1 MTTNIADLI
10 RRVLLIAPL
19 PHTADHNPQHDR
31 SVIVGSN
38 GRVLGWVAT
47 MSGDWRAVA
56 ELWTSAPVVIKAMTQ
71 RIVELEDQNSRYHDA
86 LKAIH
91 AYCNDGDWM
100 HEDIIADDGWHI
112 DCHGRYAVE
121 AMAADVL
128 RGPR

>member
-19 PHTADHNPQHDR
+19 PHTADHNPQRDR

-56 ELWTSAPVVIKAMTQ
+56 ELWTSAPVVIKALTQ
-71 RIVELEDQNSRYHDA
+71 RIIDLEAQNTRYHDA
-86 LKAIH
+86 LKTIH
-91 AYCNDGDWM
+91 DYCDDGDWL
-100 HEDIIADDGWHI
+100 HGVDGDDNGSWYTC
-112 DCHGRYAVE
+112 DGRYAVE
-121 AMAADVL
+121 AMASDAL
-128 RGPR
+128 RDPQ